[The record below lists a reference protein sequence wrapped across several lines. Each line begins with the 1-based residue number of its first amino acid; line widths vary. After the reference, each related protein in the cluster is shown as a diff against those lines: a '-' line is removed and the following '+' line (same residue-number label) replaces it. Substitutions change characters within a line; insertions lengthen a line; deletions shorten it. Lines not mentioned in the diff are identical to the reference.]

1 MRENQAYPT
10 FEEMSEYMDE
20 IVEFNIRAESY
31 ERSSFI
37 DNETREEVKRDMER
51 RKK

>member
-1 MRENQAYPT
+1 
-10 FEEMSEYMDE
+10 MDE